1 MHVNR
6 TVADEHSTN
15 VVPLDGMNDSAG
27 EHRERRRVIIV
38 IKGEWIL
45 HGTRGV
51 TRVERKREGERLSRR
66 WPATLIARS
75 SDEIRSIS
83 PPLWKGRVLAMKRN
97 GMEVR
102 HRAIREDKKTF
113 DDSIRDTV
121 ERNEGRKGVEIA
133 WIIALESLPGGELFS
148 SSSLSSS
155 FYEIPVISSSRI
167 SWLDLAGRRIPVT
180 PFSRARKAS
189 RGFMVYEPPSISMPR
204 LRFRFGPKL
213 LGRIAPIFTDLSSDE
228 TCRTDE
234 TLWNSWET
242 AREVYSRYLDEKS
255 LVGNRRTGEMEEEK
269 EAENISRI
277 FGRRNPSWVWG
288 RKGLEIFKPTI

>member
-1 MHVNR
+1 
-6 TVADEHSTN
+6 
-15 VVPLDGMNDSAG
+15 
-27 EHRERRRVIIV
+27 
-38 IKGEWIL
+38 
-45 HGTRGV
+45 
-51 TRVERKREGERLSRR
+51 
-66 WPATLIARS
+66 
-75 SDEIRSIS
+75 
-83 PPLWKGRVLAMKRN
+83 MKRN

-189 RGFMVYEPPSISMPR
+189 RGFMVYELPSISMPR